1 MLTTALNAILGF
13 MLRRKKVRLCCAL
26 SEKFL
31 LVILHTFKGEGF
43 MLLTS
48 YLSLQM
54 LLYAF
59 KYRDR
64 HSIIADMLKAVAK
77 SSKGS
82 KKSHIMQR
90 GNLNSVQINRYMDIL
105 LRNGFVIID
114 GYKYRLSTK
123 GLRYL
128 ENIESE
134 LRVQWRR

>member
-1 MLTTALNAILGF
+1 
-13 MLRRKKVRLCCAL
+13 
-26 SEKFL
+26 
-31 LVILHTFKGEGF
+31 
-43 MLLTS
+43 
-48 YLSLQM
+48 M

-90 GNLNSVQINRYMDIL
+90 ANLNSEQINRYIDIL

>member
-1 MLTTALNAILGF
+1 
-13 MLRRKKVRLCCAL
+13 
-26 SEKFL
+26 
-31 LVILHTFKGEGF
+31 

-48 YLSLQM
+48 YSPLQM

-64 HSIIADMLKAVAK
+64 HSIIADILKAVAK

-90 GNLNSVQINRYMDIL
+90 ANLNSIQINRYIDVL
-105 LRNGFVIID
+105 LRNGFVIVD
-114 GYKYRLSTK
+114 GYRYRLSTK